1 LLTIKAEPLPD
12 RLQGIAM
19 NRFAAAACAAL
30 LSCSAAQ
37 AADYPNYELRP
48 SIEPHGGSIWQGVY
62 FGGNAGW
69 STGSGH
75 NDGAFGGVHAGYSAA
90 DHSGLVAVE
99 ADVQFARILSDEV
112 RWFSTLRGRFGLPFG
127 NFLLYAT
134 GGLAIGGHS
143 KTHVGWTAGAGVETA
158 LNHEL
163 SVRLEY
169 LYADFGTHAGA
180 DLKTHMFRVGATAH
194 F

>member
-1 LLTIKAEPLPD
+1 
-12 RLQGIAM
+12 M

-30 LSCSAAQ
+30 LSCGVAQ

-48 SIEPHGGSIWQGVY
+48 SLPATGGSIWQGAY

-69 STGSGH
+69 STGSGQ
-75 NDGAFGGVHAGYSAA
+75 NDGAFGGVHAGYNAA
-90 DHSGLVAVE
+90 DHSGLFGIE
-99 ADVQFARILSDEV
+99 ADVQIARVLSGEV
-112 RWFSTLRGRFGLPFG
+112 RWFSTLRGRFGLPSG

-134 GGLAIGGHS
+134 GGLAVGGHH
-143 KTHVGWTAGAGVETA
+143 KTHVGWTAGAGVELA

-169 LYADFGTHAGA
+169 LYADFGKNSGV